1 MPSPETSA
9 RISRFVSRLYGRLFS
24 ANPYPLYKFLRTRY
38 PLLRTPIGFWISTRY
53 ADCHSVLRD
62 KRFLAFDLNALDAFP
77 PDDGLKSMRE
87 ALQHAIVFRN
97 PPDHTRLRRLM
108 TTFFSPG
115 VVNGL
120 QPRIQKIVDY
130 LLDAVEARR
139 SMDLI
144 KDVAFPFPI
153 DVLAEV
159 MGADDVDKP
168 MFRDW
173 MRTLGVPLD
182 PVISANDPGVEV
194 RQAIADV
201 RRYFSGLAADRR
213 KHPREDLISIMVSA
227 ENRGDLQTEE
237 ELVFSAMF
245 TLLAGHE
252 TTMNMIGNGMLAL
265 FRNPEALARLRSDSS
280 LIEPALDEFLR
291 FDSPVQVTFRTASED
306 IELAGRTIP
315 RGDHVVVFLGAAN
328 RDPLRFAYPDK
339 LEMAP
344 RHEPSRP
351 RVPAADVLA
360 LQIDAYTASIRAV
373 ARGSIS
379 KLACILFIVY
389 PKPIFASGSAY
400 PSEPPAPGCPNDFA
414 FGPNSAPGCDIM
426 KPCEKRVLIVS
437 TASGPFDCSIE
448 HFATSSFDITRTPS
462 SSPPRASAPYN
473 LASAPAVPCPFAAGI
488 SAARHSREFT
498 SPGLPI
504 NGGFINALATTDSG
518 FFIAS
523 AKMFGSPGPD
533 GGDGIKPATRA
544 SCFASRPI

>member
-1 MPSPETSA
+1 MPSSTTFA
-9 RISRFVSRLYGRLFS
+9 RVSRVASRMYGRLFS

-38 PLLRTPIGFWISTRY
+38 PLLRTPIGFWICTRY
-53 ADCHSVLRD
+53 DNCLDVLRD

-108 TTFFSPG
+108 TTFFSPP

-120 QPRIQKIVDY
+120 QPRIQGIIDY
-130 LLDAVEARR
+130 LLDAVQDLG

-159 MGADDVDKP
+159 MGADNADKP

-201 RRYFSGLAADRR
+201 RRYFGDLAADRR
-213 KHPREDLISIMVSA
+213 KHPREDLISMMVAA
-227 ENRGDLQTEE
+227 ENRGDLQTDE
-237 ELVFSAMF
+237 ELIFSAMF

-265 FRNPEALARLRSDSS
+265 FRNPDAMAQLKSDPS
-280 LIEPALDEFLR
+280 LIESALDEFLR

-315 RGDHVVVFLGAAN
+315 RREHVVVFLGAAN
-328 RDPLRFAYPDK
+328 RDPARFENPDT
-339 LEMAP
+339 L
-344 RHEPSRP
+344 
-351 RVPAADVLA
+351 
-360 LQIDAYTASIRAV
+360 
-373 ARGSIS
+373 
-379 KLACILFIVY
+379 
-389 PKPIFASGSAY
+389 
-400 PSEPPAPGCPNDFA
+400 
-414 FGPNSAPGCDIM
+414 
-426 KPCEKRVLIVS
+426 
-437 TASGPFDCSIE
+437 
-448 HFATSSFDITRTPS
+448 DITRRENYHLSFAGGPH
-462 SSPPRASAPYN
+462 RCIGEV
-473 LASAPAVPCPFAAGI
+473 LAKVEGRIAFETILRRMPKLTLDDPNPKWRPAM
-488 SAARHSREFT
+488 SLR
-498 SPGLPI
+498 GLQSLQLR
-504 NGGFINALATTDSG
+504 F
-518 FFIAS
+518 
-523 AKMFGSPGPD
+523 
-533 GGDGIKPATRA
+533 
-544 SCFASRPI
+544 

>member
-1 MPSPETSA
+1 M
-9 RISRFVSRLYGRLFS
+9 YGRLFS

-53 ADCHSVLRD
+53 DNCHGVLRD
-62 KRFLAFDLNALDAFP
+62 KRFLAFDLNALDSFP

-108 TTFFSPG
+108 TTFFSPA

-120 QPRIQKIVDY
+120 EPRIQHIVDY
-130 LLDAVEARR
+130 LLDAVEARG

-159 MGADDVDKP
+159 MGADDSDKP

-201 RRYFSGLAADRR
+201 RRYFSDLAADRR
-213 KHPREDLISIMVSA
+213 KHPREDLISIMVAA
-227 ENRGDLQTEE
+227 EGRGDLQTEE

-265 FRNPEALARLRSDSS
+265 FRNPDALARLRSDPS
-280 LIEPALDEFLR
+280 LIESALDEFLR

-315 RGDHVVVFLGAAN
+315 RRRARRRIFRSGKSGSCAVRKSRPARHRADRQSSPVIRRRTPSMHRRSARQGRRPHRIRNDSPPDAEAGA
-328 RDPLRFAYPDK
+328 RRP
-339 LEMAP
+339 ESEVAP
-344 RHEPSRP
+344 RNEPARP
-351 RVPAADVLA
+351 RVLAADVLT
-360 LQIDAYTASIRAV
+360 LRE
-373 ARGSIS
+373 RG
-379 KLACILFIVY
+379 
-389 PKPIFASGSAY
+389 
-400 PSEPPAPGCPNDFA
+400 
-414 FGPNSAPGCDIM
+414 
-426 KPCEKRVLIVS
+426 
-437 TASGPFDCSIE
+437 T
-448 HFATSSFDITRTPS
+448 
-462 SSPPRASAPYN
+462 
-473 LASAPAVPCPFAAGI
+473 
-488 SAARHSREFT
+488 
-498 SPGLPI
+498 
-504 NGGFINALATTDSG
+504 
-518 FFIAS
+518 
-523 AKMFGSPGPD
+523 
-533 GGDGIKPATRA
+533 
-544 SCFASRPI
+544 

>member
-1 MPSPETSA
+1 MVSPETSA
-9 RISRFVSRLYGRLFS
+9 KVSRVFSRMYGRLFS
-24 ANPYPLYKFLRTRY
+24 SNPYPLYKFLRTRY

-53 ADCHSVLRD
+53 DNCHGVLRD

-130 LLDAVEARR
+130 LLDAVEARG

-159 MGADDVDKP
+159 MGADDADKP

-201 RRYFSGLAADRR
+201 RRYFSDLAADRR
-213 KHPREDLISIMVSA
+213 KHPREDLISIMVAA
-227 ENRGDLQTEE
+227 EDRGDLQTEE

-265 FRNPEALARLRSDSS
+265 FRNPDALAPPAIRSVAD
-280 LIEPALDEFLR
+280 R
-291 FDSPVQVTFRTASED
+291 V
-306 IELAGRTIP
+306 
-315 RGDHVVVFLGAAN
+315 GA
-328 RDPLRFAYPDK
+328 R
-339 LEMAP
+339 
-344 RHEPSRP
+344 
-351 RVPAADVLA
+351 RVPALRQPGAGDVSHRERRHRTRRQNDSA
-360 LQIDAYTASIRAV
+360 RR
-373 ARGSIS
+373 ARG
-379 KLACILFIVY
+379 
-389 PKPIFASGSAY
+389 
-400 PSEPPAPGCPNDFA
+400 
-414 FGPNSAPGCDIM
+414 
-426 KPCEKRVLIVS
+426 RVS
-437 TASGPFDCSIE
+437 RRGQSGPAAIRRSRQARHRAD
-448 HFATSSFDITRTPS
+448 RQ
-462 SSPPRASAPYN
+462 SSPVIRRGAPSMHRRSAGQSRRPHRIRN
-473 LASAPAVPCPFAAGI
+473 DSPPDAEAG
-488 SAARHSREFT
+488 ARR
-498 SPGLPI
+498 
-504 NGGFINALATTDSG
+504 
-518 FFIAS
+518 
-523 AKMFGSPGPD
+523 
-533 GGDGIKPATRA
+533 PATRNGA
-544 SCFASRPI
+544 PR